1 VNSNQ
6 DDKTT
11 AKHMAITFILFVVLA
26 VLLIIGAN
34 MVA

>member
-1 VNSNQ
+1 MNHNQ

-11 AKHMAITFILFVVLA
+11 TRHMAITFILFGVLC

-34 MVA
+34 IVG

>member
-1 VNSNQ
+1 MSSDQ

-11 AKHMAITFILFVVLA
+11 TRHMAITFVLFIALG

-34 MVA
+34 IIG

>member
-1 VNSNQ
+1 MDHNQ

-11 AKHMAITFILFVVLA
+11 TKYMIITFVGFAVLC

-34 MVA
+34 VIG